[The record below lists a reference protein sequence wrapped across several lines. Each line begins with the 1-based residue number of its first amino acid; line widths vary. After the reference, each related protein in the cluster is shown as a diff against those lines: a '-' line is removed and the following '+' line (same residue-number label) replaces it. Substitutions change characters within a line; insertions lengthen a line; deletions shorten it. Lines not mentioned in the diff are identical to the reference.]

1 MLITSF
7 IFDSLLLKDFVVFAI
22 NKYPFIARRLLA
34 SAIQSGQ
41 FLPIMES
48 ETIRVGLNNFNGIND
63 LSPNKPKNSSSRMEL
78 TLTPPSY
85 CTDPNCRFCYALRM
99 SSINKLIVVFDFAQ
113 RGLGKSIP
121 FNET

>member
-1 MLITSF
+1 
-7 IFDSLLLKDFVVFAI
+7 
-22 NKYPFIARRLLA
+22 
-34 SAIQSGQ
+34 
-41 FLPIMES
+41 MES

>member
-7 IFDSLLLKDFVVFAI
+7 IFDNLFLKDFVVFVI
-22 NKYPFIARRLLA
+22 NKYPFVARRLLA

-48 ETIRVGLNNFNGIND
+48 ETIRVGLNNSKGIND

-78 TLTPPSY
+78 TLLLLVTVLTQTVDFVMHLE
-85 CTDPNCRFCYALRM
+85 CQQIRF
-99 SSINKLIVVFDFAQ
+99 DHD
-113 RGLGKSIP
+113 
-121 FNET
+121 